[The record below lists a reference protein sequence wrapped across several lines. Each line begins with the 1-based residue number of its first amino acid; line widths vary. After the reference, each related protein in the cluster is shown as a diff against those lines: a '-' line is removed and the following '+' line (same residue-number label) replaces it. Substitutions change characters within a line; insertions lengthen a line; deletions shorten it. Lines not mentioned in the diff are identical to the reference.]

1 MGATIQEI
9 GYAFLETYYHRMN
22 KDPSKVSCLYSP
34 TAELTH
40 TNYQVDFT
48 PSSDTLPTV
57 KLTGKENIS
66 KFFTRNNKKVS
77 DLKVKVESCDFQTTG
92 SSHSGILILITGE
105 MFWTGTPTYRF
116 VQTIILAPS
125 GYRDTFDVTN
135 DVIRFIGDNLLPET
149 DVKEETK
156 EQEEEPIKEPVKET
170 VKEPVREPVKET
182 AREPV
187 KEPTKEPVKEPVK
200 ESIKEPVKESSKEP
214 EKKQELNR
222 GQDESNSKLERQE
235 EKEASKKESKEAKE
249 EEKKVEEPQEDS
261 KSQGKEPS
269 KENSQEPVSPQ
280 PTLPQQP
287 VRISWASKIAAH
299 GDSSKTNT
307 SETPYNGT
315 AVKKPIDGK
324 SDLSSRKD
332 INSRTD
338 RSDRALNKKKTV
350 FSTVNKDGYYPIYIK
365 GTAGIK
371 EDRLKDTLE
380 AEFGTVMK
388 ITNADSFAVVDFET
402 QKSQVDALDRR
413 QLTVD
418 DTEVVMG
425 RKTVKKSPSPPVGNA
440 QTPLRPHK
448 KHSGKKRE

>member
-22 KDPSKVSCLYSP
+22 KDPSKVSCLYSA

-40 TNYQVDFT
+40 TNYQLDFT
-48 PSSDTLPTV
+48 PNSDTLPTV

-77 DLKVKVESCDFQTTG
+77 DLKVKVETCDFQTTG

-105 MFWTGTPTYRF
+105 MFWTETPTYRF

-125 GYRDTFDVTN
+125 GYKDTFDVTN
-135 DVIRFIGDNLLPET
+135 DVIRFVSDNLLPDT
-149 DVKEETK
+149 DVEGETK
-156 EQEEEPIKEPVKET
+156 KQEEQPVKEPIKEPVKE
-170 VKEPVREPVKET
+170 PVKDL
-182 AREPV
+182 P
-187 KEPTKEPVKEPVK
+187 
-200 ESIKEPVKESSKEP
+200 KEP
-214 EKKQELNR
+214 ESKQELNR
-222 GQDESNSKLERQE
+222 EQENSNTKLGRDERQE
-235 EKEASKKESKEAKE
+235 EKEASKKANEETKQ
-249 EEKKVEEPQEDS
+249 EEKKVEEPKENS
-261 KSQGKEPS
+261 KSQNKES
-269 KENSQEPVSPQ
+269 TKENSQEAVSEQ
-280 PTLPQQP
+280 PTQPQQP
-287 VRISWASKIAAH
+287 VRVSWASKIAAN

-307 SETPYNGT
+307 GEYNGT

-324 SDLSSRKD
+324 PDLSNRKD

-338 RSDRALNKKKTV
+338 RADRTLNKKKPV

-365 GTAGIK
+365 GTAGIR

-388 ITNADSFAVVDFET
+388 VTNADSFAVVDFET
-402 QKSQVDALDRR
+402 QKSQMDALDRR

-418 DTEVVMG
+418 NTEVVMG
-425 RKTVKKSPSPPVGNA
+425 RKTVKKSPSPPVGTA

>member
-22 KDPSKVSCLYSP
+22 KDPSKVSCLYSA

-40 TNYQVDFT
+40 TNYQVEFA
-48 PSSDTLPTV
+48 PNSDTLPTV

-77 DLKVKVESCDFQTTG
+77 DLKVKVETCDFQTTG
-92 SSHSGILILITGE
+92 PSHSGILILITGE

-125 GYRDTFDVTN
+125 SYKDTFDVTN
-135 DVIRFIGDNLLPET
+135 DVIRFMSDNLLPEV
-149 DVKEETK
+149 DVGEEAK
-156 EQEEEPIKEPVKET
+156 KQE
-170 VKEPVREPVKET
+170 
-182 AREPV
+182 
-187 KEPTKEPVKEPVK
+187 EPVKEPVK
-200 ESIKEPVKESSKEP
+200 ESPREPQQ
-214 EKKQELNR
+214 KQEVNR
-222 GQDESNSKLERQE
+222 EQESNTKLVRDEKQQ
-235 EKEASKKESKEAKE
+235 EKEASKKENEETKE
-249 EEKKVEEPQEDS
+249 EEKKVEDS
-261 KSQGKEPS
+261 KDPKPQGKETS
-269 KENSQEPVSPQ
+269 KEIPQESLSPQ
-280 PTLPQQP
+280 PTQPQQP
-287 VRISWASKIAAH
+287 VRISWASKIAAN
-299 GDSSKTNT
+299 GDSSKTST
-307 SETPYNGT
+307 GELQYNGT

-324 SDLSSRKD
+324 SDLSNRKD

-338 RSDRALNKKKTV
+338 RTDKTVNKKKTV

-365 GTAGIK
+365 GTAGIR

-388 ITNADSFAVVDFET
+388 VTNADSFAVVDFEN
-402 QKSQVDALDRR
+402 QKSQMDALDRR

-418 DTEVVMG
+418 NTEVVMG
-425 RKTVKKSPSPPVGNA
+425 RKTVKKSPSPPVSST
-440 QTPLRPHK
+440 QTPIRSHK